1 MTGSIYKRKIS
12 KILVVVAIF
21 TLYGCQSG
29 IERQPAGTPLKLSLA
44 VSPATYSAL
53 IAVADENG
61 YFEKAGLDLSIDLY
75 PSGKEALEAVCR
87 GEAMVATAADIAF
100 SAKIF
105 EDSSLR
111 VLASIGTNTGS
122 QIVARRDRN
131 IQKPSDLAGKKI
143 GYSSG
148 TVSDYFL
155 YAFLI
160 TEDISIDK
168 TMLVDIAP
176 ARQAEAIVNGEVDA
190 VSAFE
195 IFAFSAKQSMGENA
209 VSWNSQNNLGFH
221 WLLVTR
227 ENLTRSPEV
236 LKRLLK
242 ALIKAEDFVVHKE
255 EQTKNMLAYQWGFD
269 SDFMAYSW
277 PKNRLSVS
285 FSQSIVISLQNY
297 NIWQQSKGEILA
309 DRSDVLDYLHYA
321 ILEELAPVLV
331 SIYR

>member
-1 MTGSIYKRKIS
+1 MRRSIYKS
-12 KILVVVAIF
+12 DLWKILLVSFIF
-21 TLYGCQSG
+21 ILYGCQDG
-29 IERQPAGTPLKLSLA
+29 IDRGPAGAPLKLSLA
-44 VSPATYSAL
+44 LSPATYSAL

-75 PSGKEALEAVCR
+75 PSGKEALEALCR

-100 SAKIF
+100 SAQIL
-105 EDSSLR
+105 EDPSVR

-143 GYSSG
+143 GFSSG

-160 TEDISIDK
+160 TEDIAIDK

-176 ARQAEAIVNGEVDA
+176 ARQAEAIINGEVDA

-195 IFAFSAKQSMGENA
+195 IYAFSAKQSLGENA
-209 VSWNSQNNLGFH
+209 VLWNSQNNLGFH

-236 LKRLLK
+236 LKRFIK
-242 ALIKAEDFVVHKE
+242 ALIKAEDFVVHHE

-269 SDFMAYSW
+269 SDFVAYSW

-285 FSQSIVISLQNY
+285 FSQSIVISLQSY
-297 NIWQQSKGEILA
+297 NIWQQSKGEILT
-309 DRSDVLDYLHYA
+309 DGPDVLDYLHYD
-321 ILEELAPVLV
+321 ILEEIAPILV

>member
-1 MTGSIYKRKIS
+1 MTGSIYKSEIW
-12 KILVVVAIF
+12 KILLVSLIF
-21 TLYGCQSG
+21 ILYGCQDG
-29 IERQPAGTPLKLSLA
+29 IERRPPGPPLKLSLA

-53 IAVADENG
+53 LAVADENG
-61 YFEKAGLDLSIDLY
+61 YFEKAGLDLSMDIY
-75 PSGKEALEAVCR
+75 SSGKEALEAVRR

-100 SAKIF
+100 SAHIL
-105 EDSSLR
+105 EDPSLR

-131 IQKPSDLAGKKI
+131 IQKISDLAGKKI

-160 TEDISIDK
+160 TEDIPVDK
-168 TMLVDIAP
+168 TTLVDIAP
-176 ARQAEAIVNGEVDA
+176 DRQAAAIISGEVDA

-195 IFAFSAKQSMGENA
+195 IYAFSAKQSLGENA

-227 ENLTRSPEV
+227 ENLIRSPEE

-242 ALIKAEDFVVHKE
+242 ALIKAEDFVVHHE

-269 SDFMAYSW
+269 SDFVDYSW

-285 FSQSIVISLQNY
+285 FSQSIVISLQSY
-297 NIWQQSKGEILA
+297 NIWQQGKGEILT
-309 DRSDVLDYLHYA
+309 DGPDVLDYLHYD
-321 ILEELAPVLV
+321 ILEEIAPILV